1 LSSCVKHHF
10 EYFKCWGEYAV
21 EAYMAT
27 RDLIPNSEV
36 YVIAELLRIE

>member
-10 EYFKCWGEYAV
+10 EFFKRWREYAV

-36 YVIAELLRIE
+36 YVIGGLLRIE